1 MSTGSRTLS
10 VVVYRCTGARI
21 WLGARRTNGHHN
33 KNHKGV
39 NSINCTMERLD
50 LATYSK
56 EIKQNYDRLIS
67 GELSYVIY
75 TTQKDSSLKPTVQ
88 GDGDIN
94 EFVTEFEEGAVQFG
108 YIRVNPYGS
117 DVQKILLVGW
127 CPDSAPLKS
136 KVSFSNNVAEVG
148 RILHYHVQVTA
159 RDPDDLD
166 VDDLLKTV
174 SNASGARYSIQSL
187 PQSSAPKTTRP
198 APKPAPKPAKT
209 EEPAPPKPSRSIPPK
224 PATAPAPAK
233 PAEQDDEWGG
243 EEEIQ
248 ERDFSKKPLETLPS
262 AYKPTKVDI
271 ETLRKG
277 PSQTTSSQPATVSLS
292 LGDGRLSSL
301 PKPKVTNSVAS
312 KFQEVVQPSF
322 GSKPSFGAP
331 PKRDEHVSSGL
342 NRNFGATNGKTP
354 AQIWAE
360 KKGQFKDVETDS
372 KPVNAEP
379 EEEINVHVNDVKA
392 KLEALKTEEEANQAF
407 PPPPVRSSFPPP
419 PVRTVPKE
427 EEKEEEEKEL
437 EPAPAFASAP
447 APAPPTGPRP
457 AASAAPS
464 AAPTAVAEYDYEAAE
479 DNEIGF
485 AEGETIV
492 DIKFVDEDWW
502 LGTNAAG
509 KSGLFPATYVVLNEK
524 KDDEEPAAEEV
535 PEPKSEPEASKGLT
549 AVAEYDYDATED
561 NEISFKEQ
569 DIITEIEQVDEDWW
583 LGSCN
588 GERGLFPAN
597 YVKLQ

>member
-1 MSTGSRTLS
+1 
-10 VVVYRCTGARI
+10 
-21 WLGARRTNGHHN
+21 
-33 KNHKGV
+33 
-39 NSINCTMERLD
+39 MERLD

-56 EIKQNYDRLIS
+56 EIKQNYDKLIS

-75 TTQKDSSLKPTVQ
+75 TTQQDSSLKPTVQ

-117 DVQKILLVGW
+117 DVQKILLLGW

-187 PQSSAPKTTRP
+187 QQSSAPKTTKP
-198 APKPAPKPAKT
+198 APKPVPKPAKT
-209 EEPAPPKPSRSIPPK
+209 EQPAPAK
-224 PATAPAPAK
+224 PAIDTPLRPASTPVSAK

-277 PSQTTSSQPATVSLS
+277 PSQTTSSQPATVSVS

-354 AQIWAE
+354 AQLWAE

-372 KPVNAEP
+372 KPVNAVS
-379 EEEINVHVNDVKA
+379 EEETNVHVNDIRA
-392 KLEALKTEEEANQAF
+392 NLEALKTEDEPKPAF

-427 EEKEEEEKEL
+427 EEEKQT
-437 EPAPAFASAP
+437 EPEQEKKSAP
-447 APAPPTGPRP
+447 SPPTTPRP
-457 AASAAPS
+457 AAAAS

-485 AEGETIV
+485 AEGEVIV

-509 KSGLFPATYVVLNEK
+509 KTGLFPATYVVLNEK
-524 KDDEEPAAEEV
+524 KDEEPAAEQV
-535 PEPKSEPEASKGLT
+535 PEPEPEPEPETSKGLT

-597 YVKLQ
+597 YVTLQ

>member
-1 MSTGSRTLS
+1 
-10 VVVYRCTGARI
+10 
-21 WLGARRTNGHHN
+21 
-33 KNHKGV
+33 
-39 NSINCTMERLD
+39 MERLD

-56 EIKQNYDRLIS
+56 EIKQDYDKVVS
-67 GELSYVIY
+67 GELTYVIY
-75 TTQKDSSLKPTVQ
+75 TTLKDSSLKPTVH

-94 EFVTEFEEGAVQFG
+94 EFITEFEEGAVQFG

-117 DVQKILLVGW
+117 DVQKLLLVGW

-174 SNASGARYSIQSL
+174 GNASGARYSIQTLQGTKST
-187 PQSSAPKTTRP
+187 SKAAPKPVSKP
-198 APKPAPKPAKT
+198 APKPAPV
-209 EEPAPPKPSRSIPPK
+209 PKPIQQKPVAPK
-224 PATAPAPAK
+224 PVKADP
-233 PAEQDDEWGG
+233 EDEWDG

-271 ETLRKG
+271 DALRKG
-277 PSQTTSSQPATVSLS
+277 PSQTTNSEPATVSLS

-301 PKPKVTNSVAS
+301 PKPKVNNSVAS

-322 GSKPSFGAP
+322 GSKPAFGAP
-331 PKRDEHVSSGL
+331 PKEEHPSGGL
-342 NRNFGATNGKTP
+342 SRNFGSTNGKTP

-360 KKGQFKDVETDS
+360 KKGQYKDLGHDS
-372 KPVNAEP
+372 KPVNAETP
-379 EEEINVHVNDVKA
+379 DESEVDVGDVKS
-392 KLEALKTEEEANQAF
+392 KFEALKVADEPKAEPKSTSF

-419 PVRTVPKE
+419 PVRSVPKQE
-427 EEKEEEEKEL
+427 EPEEEEEEEEEEEQ
-437 EPAPAFASAP
+437 EPEPS
-447 APAPPTGPRP
+447 PAPPALPTAARPTPAPP
-457 AASAAPS
+457 AASS
-464 AAPTAVAEYDYEAAE
+464 APTAVAEYDYEASE

-492 DIKFVDEDWW
+492 EIKFVDEDWW

-509 KSGLFPATYVVLNEK
+509 KSGLFPSTYVTLNEDSK
-524 KDDEEPAAEEV
+524 KESAPEPAAEPD
-535 PEPKSEPEASKGLT
+535 PEPEPEAAPGLT
-549 AVAEYDYDATED
+549 AVAEYDYEATED
-561 NEISFKEQ
+561 NEITFSEQ
-569 DIITEIEQVDEDWW
+569 DLITDIEQVDDDWW
-583 LGSCN
+583 LGSVN
-588 GERGLFPAN
+588 GQRGLFPAN
-597 YVKLQ
+597 YVKLQD

>member
-1 MSTGSRTLS
+1 
-10 VVVYRCTGARI
+10 
-21 WLGARRTNGHHN
+21 
-33 KNHKGV
+33 
-39 NSINCTMERLD
+39 MERLD
-50 LATYSK
+50 LATYSM
-56 EIKQNYDRLIS
+56 EIKQYYDNLIS

-108 YIRVNPYGS
+108 YIRVTPYGS

-187 PQSSAPKTTRP
+187 PQSSAPRTT
-198 APKPAPKPAKT
+198 KPAPKPVPKAAKT
-209 EEPAPPKPSRSIPPK
+209 EEPAPPKPARMNPPK

-248 ERDFSKKPLETLPS
+248 ERDFSRKPLETLPS

-271 ETLRKG
+271 EALRNG

-331 PKRDEHVSSGL
+331 PKREDHVSSGL

-354 AQIWAE
+354 AQLWAE
-360 KKGQFKDVETDS
+360 KKGQYKDVETDS
-372 KPVNAEP
+372 KPVNAES
-379 EEEINVHVNDVKA
+379 EEETNVHVDDVRA
-392 KLEALKTEEEANQAF
+392 KLEALKTEDEPRQAF

-419 PVRTVPKE
+419 PVRAVPK
-427 EEKEEEEKEL
+427 EEKEEEEKKES
-437 EPAPAFASAP
+437 EPEEEKESQVAPEP
-447 APAPPTGPRP
+447 APAPPTAPRP
-457 AASAAPS
+457 APAAPS
-464 AAPTAVAEYDYEAAE
+464 AAPTAVAEYDYEPAE

-485 AEGETIV
+485 AEGEVIV

-509 KSGLFPATYVVLNEK
+509 KTGLFPATYVVLNEK
-524 KDDEEPAAEEV
+524 NDAEESAV
-535 PEPKSEPEASKGLT
+535 EEAPEPEPEPQTSKGLT

-569 DIITEIEQVDEDWW
+569 DVITEIEQVDEDWW

-588 GERGLFPAN
+588 GKRGLFPAN

>member
-1 MSTGSRTLS
+1 
-10 VVVYRCTGARI
+10 
-21 WLGARRTNGHHN
+21 
-33 KNHKGV
+33 
-39 NSINCTMERLD
+39 MERLD

-56 EIKQNYDRLIS
+56 EIKQNYDKLIS

-187 PQSSAPKTTRP
+187 PQSSAPKTTKP
-198 APKPAPKPAKT
+198 APKPVPKPAKT
-209 EEPAPPKPSRSIPPK
+209 EDPAPTK
-224 PATAPAPAK
+224 PARDTPLRPATTPAPAK

-354 AQIWAE
+354 AQLWAE

-372 KPVNAEP
+372 KPVNAES
-379 EEEINVHVNDVKA
+379 EEETNVHVNDVRA
-392 KLEALKTEEEANQAF
+392 KLEALKTEEEPKQAF

-427 EEKEEEEKEL
+427 EEEKES
-437 EPAPAFASAP
+437 EPEQEKEA
-447 APAPPTGPRP
+447 APAPPTAPRP
-457 AASAAPS
+457 APAAPS

-485 AEGETIV
+485 AEGEVIV

-509 KSGLFPATYVVLNEK
+509 KTGLFPATYVVLNEK
-524 KDDEEPAAEEV
+524 KDEEPAAEEV
-535 PEPKSEPEASKGLT
+535 PEPEPEPEPEASKGLT

>member
-1 MSTGSRTLS
+1 
-10 VVVYRCTGARI
+10 
-21 WLGARRTNGHHN
+21 
-33 KNHKGV
+33 
-39 NSINCTMERLD
+39 MERLD

-56 EIKQNYDRLIS
+56 EIKQNYDKLIS

-75 TTQKDSSLKPTVQ
+75 TTQQDSSLKPTVQ

-117 DVQKILLVGW
+117 DVQKILLLGW

-187 PQSSAPKTTRP
+187 QQSSAPKTT
-198 APKPAPKPAKT
+198 KPAPKPVPKSAKT
-209 EEPAPPKPSRSIPPK
+209 EQPAPAK
-224 PATAPAPAK
+224 PAIGTPLRPASTPVSAK

-277 PSQTTSSQPATVSLS
+277 PSQTTSSQPATVSVS

-354 AQIWAE
+354 AQLWAE

-372 KPVNAEP
+372 KPVNAVS
-379 EEEINVHVNDVKA
+379 EEETNVHVNDIRA
-392 KLEALKTEEEANQAF
+392 NLEALKTEDEPKPAF

-427 EEKEEEEKEL
+427 EEEKQT
-437 EPAPAFASAP
+437 EPEQEKKSAP
-447 APAPPTGPRP
+447 SPPTTPRP
-457 AASAAPS
+457 AAAAS

-485 AEGETIV
+485 AEGEVIV

-509 KSGLFPATYVVLNEK
+509 KTGLFPATYVVLNEK
-524 KDDEEPAAEEV
+524 KDEEPAAEQV
-535 PEPKSEPEASKGLT
+535 PEPEPEPEPETSKGLT

-597 YVKLQ
+597 YVTLQ

>member
-1 MSTGSRTLS
+1 
-10 VVVYRCTGARI
+10 
-21 WLGARRTNGHHN
+21 
-33 KNHKGV
+33 
-39 NSINCTMERLD
+39 MERLD

-56 EIKQNYDRLIS
+56 EIKQNYDKLIS

-75 TTQKDSSLKPTVQ
+75 TTQQDSSLKPTVQ

-117 DVQKILLVGW
+117 DVQKILLLGW

-187 PQSSAPKTTRP
+187 QQSSAPKTTKP
-198 APKPAPKPAKT
+198 APKPVPKPAKT
-209 EEPAPPKPSRSIPPK
+209 EQPAPAK
-224 PATAPAPAK
+224 PAIGTPLRPASTPVSAK

-277 PSQTTSSQPATVSLS
+277 PSQTTSSQPATVSVS

-354 AQIWAE
+354 AQLWAE

-372 KPVNAEP
+372 KPVNAVS
-379 EEEINVHVNDVKA
+379 EEETNVHVNDIRA
-392 KLEALKTEEEANQAF
+392 NLEALKTEDEPKPAF

-427 EEKEEEEKEL
+427 EEKKQTEPEQEKK
-437 EPAPAFASAP
+437 SAP
-447 APAPPTGPRP
+447 SPPTTPRP
-457 AASAAPS
+457 AAAAS

-485 AEGETIV
+485 AEGEVIV

-509 KSGLFPATYVVLNEK
+509 KTGLFPATYVVLNEK
-524 KDDEEPAAEEV
+524 KDEEPAAEQV
-535 PEPKSEPEASKGLT
+535 PEPEPEPEPETSKGLT

-597 YVKLQ
+597 YVTLQ